1 MQWLSQVEP
10 LLIMCHLSGEFLFV
24 EDHIIFEIGSWLK
37 LCPVNAKNENI
48 IDYKRSAR
56 AYVSIFKIS
65 P

>member
-1 MQWLSQVEP
+1 
-10 LLIMCHLSGEFLFV
+10 MCHLSGEFLFV

-37 LCPVNAKNENI
+37 LCPVNAENENI

-56 AYVSIFKIS
+56 AYVSIFKLS